1 MNSRPNIPIYAP
13 RIRLLLPIP
22 KTNIQNRRAVLV
34 RSQQPTAVRA
44 GVVEVDVLV
53 PGGDEQAQGSGRE
66 LDRGDGVGRG
76 GGELELRWGCFVSLN
91 VFKGTEGVGEGD
103 VRVVIFGSGGEL
115 SGD

>member
-1 MNSRPNIPIYAP
+1 MNSRPNIPIYTP

-34 RSQQPTAVRA
+34 RLQQPTAVRA

-66 LDRGDGVGRG
+66 LDRGDGVGGG

-91 VFKGTEGVGEGD
+91 VLKERRE
-103 VRVVIFGSGGEL
+103 
-115 SGD
+115 